1 MVVVAHEFYMRYSRE
16 CLSAIALLSI
26 SIAGLPLASNA
37 LTPNSPNQ
45 PQIIAQNNGIC
56 SFINENGVNI
66 RSAPNTQSQVVTKL
80 NRGDIVR
87 AVRRSGNWVQ
97 ISGRVTSPPGTS
109 PEVVRPL
116 RGWVKN
122 TYINGCS
129 EDQFDRWRR

>member
-1 MVVVAHEFYMRYSRE
+1 MRYSRE
-16 CLSAIALLSI
+16 CLSAIAFLST
-26 SIAGLPLASNA
+26 SITSLPLASNA
-37 LTPNSPNQ
+37 LTPNLQNQ
-45 PQIIAQNNGIC
+45 PQIIVQNQNNGIC
-56 SFINENGVNI
+56 SFITENGVNI
-66 RSAPNTQSQVVTKL
+66 RSRPSTQSPVVTKL

-97 ISGRVTSPPGTS
+97 ISGRVTSPPATS

-116 RGWVKN
+116 RGWVQN

>member
-1 MVVVAHEFYMRYSRE
+1 MRSSRTF
-16 CLSAIALLSI
+16 LGAIAILSTQ
-26 SIAGLPLASNA
+26 IANLPLASNA
-37 LTPNSPNQ
+37 IANPQTPNSRNQ

-56 SFINENGVNI
+56 SFINANGVNI

-97 ISGRVTSPPGTS
+97 ISGRVTSPPGTL
-109 PEVVRPL
+109 PEVVQPL
-116 RGWVKN
+116 RGWVQN
-122 TYINGCS
+122 TFINGCS

>member
-1 MVVVAHEFYMRYSRE
+1 MRYSRKFLGAIAI
-16 CLSAIALLSI
+16 LSASITGLS
-26 SIAGLPLASNA
+26 LASGAIANPQ
-37 LTPNSPNQ
+37 TPNSHNQ
-45 PQIIAQNNGIC
+45 PQIIVQNNGIC
-56 SFINENGVNI
+56 SFINANGVNV

-116 RGWVKN
+116 RGWVQN
-122 TYINGCS
+122 TYIDGCS
-129 EDQFDRWRR
+129 EDQFERWRR

>member
-1 MVVVAHEFYMRYSRE
+1 MRYSRKF
-16 CLSAIALLSI
+16 LAAIAFLSTSII
-26 SIAGLPLASNA
+26 SLPFASNA
-37 LTPNSPNQ
+37 LTPNLQNQ

-66 RSAPNTQSQVVTKL
+66 RSGPNTQSSVVTKL
-80 NRGDIVR
+80 NRGDVVR

-97 ISGRVTSPPGTS
+97 ISGRVTSRPGTS

-116 RGWVKN
+116 QGWVQN

>member
-1 MVVVAHEFYMRYSRE
+1 MKYSSKF
-16 CLSAIALLSI
+16 LSAIALVSTSMTGLSLAADA
-26 SIAGLPLASNA
+26 IANPQ
-37 LTPNSPNQ
+37 TPNSRNQ

-56 SFINENGVNI
+56 SFINANGVNI

-116 RGWVKN
+116 RGWVQN
-122 TYINGCS
+122 TFINGCS